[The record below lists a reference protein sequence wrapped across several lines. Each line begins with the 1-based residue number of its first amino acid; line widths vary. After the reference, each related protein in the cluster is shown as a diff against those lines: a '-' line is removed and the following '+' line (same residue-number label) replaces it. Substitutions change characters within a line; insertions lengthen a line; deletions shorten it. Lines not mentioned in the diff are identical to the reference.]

1 MRSKAADLGSLCMRQ
16 AEDLFGAL
24 LPVHLLAKA
33 PGQRQRVFPLTVIF
47 WTFLCQI
54 FASASCR
61 GGVASIQVLL
71 SQTGK
76 ALCSPS
82 TAAYCKARL
91 RIPIR
96 LLLRMQRHLVAGL
109 CPRRQP
115 RTFVVDGTTLSL
127 PDSSANQARWPQSR
141 SQRPGCGFPILRVV
155 GLFDLSTGAWIAA
168 AKGSFRS
175 HERNLCRR
183 LWRHLQ
189 PGDTVVADSGFCC
202 WFTFALLSRRGIRVV
217 MRNHGLRKA
226 DPHALKLAKDDRLE
240 CWKKPPVKPAWLDQ
254 ATYDALPDRMQVRLV
269 RVASSQNAGYRTPEL
284 HLATT
289 VLDPT
294 ELSVRHAGDL
304 YLRRWRV
311 ELFLDD
317 LKTTLGM
324 AVLRTQSP
332 AMIHRELL
340 FHQLAYNLLRALIG
354 GSGAADAGSFKG
366 AVDRLNRWMPH
377 LTSAPARRR
386 KRLVVDL
393 LETIADDLLPERP
406 YRREPRV
413 LKRRP
418 KPFQLMNKPR
428 SEMMEI
434 PHRSRYKKPLS

>member
-1 MRSKAADLGSLCMRQ
+1 MRQ

-24 LPVHLLAKA
+24 LPAHLLAKI
-33 PGQRQRVFPLTVIF
+33 PGQRHRIFPLPVIF

-54 FASASCR
+54 FATASCR
-61 GGVASIQVLL
+61 GGVASVQVF
-71 SQTGK
+71 GK

-91 RIPIR
+91 RIPAR
-96 LLLRMQRHLVAGL
+96 LLIRMQRHLVAGR
-109 CPRRQP
+109 CPRSQP
-115 RTFVVDGTTLSL
+115 RTFVFDGTTLSL
-127 PDSSANQARWPQSR
+127 PDTPANQARWPQSR
-141 SQRPGCGFPILRVV
+141 SQKPGCGFPILRLV
-155 GLFDLSTGAWIAA
+155 GLFDLSTGAWFALA
-168 AKGSFRS
+168 RGPFRS

-183 LWRHLQ
+183 LWRHLK

-202 WFTFALLSRRGIRVV
+202 WFTFALLSRRGIRVI
-217 MRNHGLRKA
+217 MRNHALRKA
-226 DPHALKLAKDDRLE
+226 DPHAVKLAKDDRLE

-254 ATYDALPDRMQVRLV
+254 ATYDALPDRLPV
-269 RVASSQNAGYRTPEL
+269 RVMRVAASQDSGYRTPEL

-289 VLDPT
+289 VTDPAG
-294 ELSVRHAGDL
+294 LSVRQAGEL
-304 YLRRWRV
+304 YLSRWRV

-324 AVLRTQSP
+324 AVLRTRNP
-332 AMIHRELL
+332 AMIQRELL

-366 AVDRLNRWMPH
+366 TVDRLNRWMPS
-377 LTSAPARRR
+377 LSMASARTR
-386 KRLVVDL
+386 KRLVADL
-393 LETIADDLLPERP
+393 LETIAEDLLPERP
-406 YRREPRV
+406 NRREPRV

-428 SEMMEI
+428 SEMVEI

>member
-1 MRSKAADLGSLCMRQ
+1 MRAKATSLGSLCIRQ
-16 AEDLFGAL
+16 AEDLFGTL
-24 LPVHLLAKA
+24 LPVHLLAKL
-33 PGQRQRVFPLTVIF
+33 PGQRQRIFPLPVIF

-61 GGVASIQVLL
+61 GGVASVQVLL
-71 SQTGK
+71 CQTGK

-96 LLLRMQRHLVAGL
+96 LLIRIQRHLIDSL
-109 CPRRQP
+109 SSRRQS
-115 RTFVVDGTTLSL
+115 RTFVFDGTTLSL
-127 PDSSANQARWPQSR
+127 PDTAANQARWPQSR
-141 SQRPGCGFPILRVV
+141 SQQLGCGFPILRLV
-155 GLFDLSTGAWIAA
+155 GLFDLSTGAWIALA
-168 AKGSFRS
+168 RGPFRS

-183 LWRHLQ
+183 LWRHLK

-202 WFTFALLSRRGIRVV
+202 WFTFALLSRRGIRLV
-217 MRNHGLRKA
+217 MRKHALRKA
-226 DPHALKLAKDDRLE
+226 DPHAVKLGKGDHLE
-240 CWKKPPVKPAWLDQ
+240 CWKKPPVKPAWIDQ
-254 ATYDALPDRMQVRLV
+254 ATYDALPDRLQVRVV
-269 RVASSQNAGYRTPEL
+269 RVAANQHAGYRTPEL

-289 VLDPT
+289 VTNPD
-294 ELSVRHAGDL
+294 ELSLSEAGDL

-324 AVLRTQSP
+324 GVLRTQSP
-332 AMIHRELL
+332 PMIHRELL
-340 FHQLAYNLLRALIG
+340 FHQLAYNLLRALIAA
-354 GSGAADAGSFKG
+354 SGAADGGSFKG
-366 AVDRLNRWMPH
+366 SVDRLNRWMPH
-377 LTSAPARRR
+377 LTSASACGR
-386 KRLVVDL
+386 KRLVADL

-406 YRREPRV
+406 NRREPRV

-418 KPFQLMNKPR
+418 KPFQLMNQPR
-428 SEMMEI
+428 SVMVEI